1 MLVAVPIIQN
11 ATFHTF
17 TPYLIENLADKVGD
31 SAAVMSLFLGRSN
44 PEMYQRTFNED
55 FYASVNGLAEGKIS
69 EAEFRSQT
77 ASMTESFETTLQD
90 FNIDFSCK
98 SYPAIYIEG
107 ETAFCDP
114 EIKEAADILIASEWF
129 ADYRENNLGRYLYS
143 PIIALPGQTQ
153 DEGYF
158 AYVYSAYTDSNS
170 QNVYYALLFTRF
182 SDIMVLWQDVIGA
195 DNDDYAFIGLDYNVL
210 YQNSQSTDL
219 DFDWIPENLTSNRQ
233 HHVVTYSEDGS
244 TLFSVLISYEREGLR
259 FVMSASKDTYL
270 GIFKDINIMIQIIL
284 LTFILIFIVIVLI
297 IFRGIFSR
305 LTALSDK
312 MAVVQ
317 DGNYDVKLDDLKNDE
332 IGRLAA
338 TFNAMTD
345 KIRENVNQLVEKE
358 QQEKLLQYNLM
369 VSAID
374 PHFINNTL
382 NTSTRLAE
390 LGRTDDV
397 VNVNDALINLL
408 KNNLKM
414 KSSQVFDTV
423 SNEMEALREYI
434 KIQNYLCDNTISLDY
449 DISEDEM
456 ALEIPKFLLQP
467 LVENAILH
475 GILLNIDEEG
485 NNIAGKIKISVGK
498 DNGRITIKVTDNGI
512 GMPQETIDR
521 YFSTDKSTVFN
532 EKTGGEHIGII
543 NVRTRLAHLYND
555 DYRFTAESEPGK
567 GTVITIEIPGDGHHA
582 V

>member
-1 MLVAVPIIQN
+1 MPIWTSQN
-11 ATFHTF
+11 A
-17 TPYLIENLADKVGD
+17 
-31 SAAVMSLFLGRSN
+31 
-44 PEMYQRTFNED
+44 
-55 FYASVNGLAEGKIS
+55 
-69 EAEFRSQT
+69 
-77 ASMTESFETTLQD
+77 
-90 FNIDFSCK
+90 
-98 SYPAIYIEG
+98 
-107 ETAFCDP
+107 
-114 EIKEAADILIASEWF
+114 
-129 ADYRENNLGRYLYS
+129 
-143 PIIALPGQTQ
+143 
-153 DEGYF
+153 
-158 AYVYSAYTDSNS
+158 
-170 QNVYYALLFTRF
+170 YYALLFTRF
-182 SDIMVLWQDVIGA
+182 SDIMELWRDVIGA

-233 HHVVTYSEDGS
+233 HHVVTYNDGGS

-270 GIFKDINIMIQIIL
+270 GIFKDINITIQIIL

-297 IFRGIFSR
+297 IFRGVFSR

-317 DGNYDVKLDDLKNDE
+317 DGNYDVKLDVLKNDE
-332 IGRLAA
+332 IGRLAS

-345 KIRENVNQLVEKE
+345 KIQENVNQLVEKE

-423 SNEMEALREYI
+423 SNELEALREYI

-485 NNIAGKIKISVGK
+485 NNIAGKIKISVSK

-521 YFSTDKSTVFN
+521 YFSTDKSAGVQ
-532 EKTGGEHIGII
+532 
-543 NVRTRLAHLYND
+543 
-555 DYRFTAESEPGK
+555 
-567 GTVITIEIPGDGHHA
+567 
-582 V
+582 

>member
-1 MLVAVPIIQN
+1 MLVAIPIIQN

-77 ASMTESFETTLQD
+77 ASMTEPFETTLQD
-90 FNIDFSCK
+90 YNIDFSCK

-114 EIKEAADILIASEWF
+114 GIKEAADILIASEWF

-158 AYVYSAYTDSNS
+158 AYVYSAYADMDS
-170 QNVYYALLFTRF
+170 QNAYYALLFTRF
-182 SDIMVLWQDVIGA
+182 SDIMELWRDVIGA

-233 HHVVTYSEDGS
+233 HHVVTYNDGGF

-270 GIFKDINIMIQIIL
+270 GIFKDINITIQIIL

-297 IFRGIFSR
+297 IFRGVFSR

-338 TFNAMTD
+338 TFNVMTD

-423 SNEMEALREYI
+423 SNELEALREYI

-521 YFSTDKSTVFN
+521 YFSTDKSAVFN

-567 GTVITIEIPGDGHHA
+567 GAVITIEIPDDGHHA